1 MRNLLLICVGLFAAY
16 WVDQTYYGGA
26 YSRPMIDML
35 HRIVISY
42 R

>member
-1 MRNLLLICVGLFAAY
+1 MRNLLLICVGMFVGY
-16 WVDQTYYGGA
+16 WLDQTYYGGV

-35 HRIVISY
+35 HNIIISY